1 MLLPFI
7 PCSCIVACAF
17 LLEHRGTYLDDPQ
30 KVQIGKSS
38 KTERRFCRQ
47 NRFADFIVV
56 ADCVWLVGIY
66 EAIISRVRCVSKGKS
81 MSLNTDDLKKFEQG
95 VPEKISLSGSFDR
108 NVPRNIRLMTSST
121 EFFRIDSA
129 EKKLSVCLDWRC
141 TLRKNI
147 IEFMGVVVQATL
159 LISIGYSWFYALL
172 IAGIAGIGG
181 LLYFRFQHQ
190 SLAKLNIPCVQVM
203 EMQNGILRLF
213 KNDDLIFMQQDTDF
227 REFDL
232 KDIQCF
238 LCVAATT
245 IYYNHTQ
252 WKNDAVWKILY
263 AVRRDSTLECIMFT
277 GDCGTKFYR
286 ILAKKCGKKLVTLQH
301 SASFTGGAI

>member
-1 MLLPFI
+1 M
-7 PCSCIVACAF
+7 
-17 LLEHRGTYLDDPQ
+17 
-30 KVQIGKSS
+30 
-38 KTERRFCRQ
+38 
-47 NRFADFIVV
+47 
-56 ADCVWLVGIY
+56 
-66 EAIISRVRCVSKGKS
+66 SKGKS

-108 NVPRNIRLMTSST
+108 NVPRNIRLMTSSA

-263 AVRRDSTLECIMFT
+263 AVRQDSTLECIMFT